1 MIFDDANFNFET
13 RDRIIVIGD
22 IHGDIKRFKNILMD
36 AKVINNN
43 LEWIANPQDTMVIQV
58 GDQID
63 SANRTPEENNWE
75 VLDDISVIHF
85 TNSIDN
91 IAKTKGGRV
100 ISLIGNHELM
110 NAMGNFSYVSQ
121 KSHHENRIR
130 YFMPSGSLSPI
141 LSKRP
146 IVLKVGQLLFCHAG
160 IKKHHLETV
169 EKYNKDIFHV
179 NDVWKNYILHNKI
192 LQSDSEIFNKLL
204 VHDDG
209 ILWTRNQDDPMDLE
223 YTLSKLGCVFVFVG
237 HTTTYQIQLSH
248 NKIWFTDNGISR
260 AYGGDNDYQ
269 YIDIVNRQI
278 SVKTVKDT

>member
-1 MIFDDANFNFET
+1 MIFEDSNFNFET

-22 IHGDIKRFKNILMD
+22 IHGDIKRFKNILID

-43 LEWIANPQDTMVIQV
+43 LEWIAIPQDTMVIQV

-75 VLDDISVIHF
+75 VIDDISMIHF
-85 TNSIDN
+85 TNSLDN

-110 NAMGNFSYVSQ
+110 NAMGNFSYVSKNSNHQ
-121 KSHHENRIR
+121 NRMR

-141 LSKRP
+141 LGKRP
-146 IVLKVGQLLFCHAG
+146 IILKIGQLLFCHAG

-169 EKYNKDIFHV
+169 EKYNKDIFYV
-179 NDVWKNYILHNKI
+179 NDVWKNYILYNKI
-192 LQSDSEIFNKLL
+192 LPSDKEIFNKLL
-204 VHDDG
+204 EHDDG
-209 ILWTRNQDDPMDLE
+209 ILWTRDQDDPTDLE
-223 YTLSKLGCVFVFVG
+223 YTLSKLGCLFVFVG
-237 HTTTYQIQLSH
+237 HSTGYQIHLMH

-260 AYGGDNDYQ
+260 AYGCDNDYQ
-269 YIDIVNRQI
+269 YIDIANKQI

>member
-1 MIFDDANFNFET
+1 MIIDDSNFELED

-36 AKVINNN
+36 AKVINND
-43 LEWIANPQDTMVIQV
+43 LEWIATPQDTMVIQV

-63 SANRTPEENNWE
+63 SANRIPGENDWE
-75 VLDDISVIHF
+75 VLDDMSMIHF
-85 TNSIDN
+85 TNSLDN

-110 NAMGNFSYVSQ
+110 NVMGNFSYVSQ
-121 KSHHENRIR
+121 KSHNENRIR
-130 YFMPSGSLSPI
+130 YFMPTGSLAPI
-141 LSKRP
+141 LAKRP
-146 IVLKVGQLLFCHAG
+146 VVLKVGQLLFCHAG
-160 IKKHHLETV
+160 IKKHHIETM
-169 EKYNKDIFHV
+169 EKYNKSIFHL
-179 NDVWKNYILHNKI
+179 NEVWKNYILHNKI
-192 LQSDSEIFNKLL
+192 LQSDSEIFNKVL

-209 ILWTRNQDDPMDLE
+209 ILWTRNQDDPTDLE

-260 AYGGDNDYQ
+260 AYGCDSDYQ
-269 YIDIVNRQI
+269 YIDIVDRQI
-278 SVKTVKDT
+278 SVKTVKDA